1 MRVTQIFPISLGT
14 ILTFIVGLVVLAIIA
29 SAIKIVPEYKRLIIL
44 RLGSFIGVRGPGL
57 VLRIPLIDQIIWV
70 DLRENYFEI
79 PHQTCITED
88 NAPTDIDFVV
98 YFKVVDPALSV
109 LNVANFKGA
118 ALALATTTLRAVIGE
133 MQLDEVLAKRDDINQ
148 ILRVKLDEVTER
160 WGVKI
165 TNVEIREILPPK
177 QVQEAM
183 IKQMAAERDRRAM
196 ITEAE
201 GKKTS
206 AILIAEGE
214 KQAAILKA
222 EGQKQATILKAEGY
236 AEALRTIFSVAR
248 EIDVKTMR
256 LQYLDTLK
264 EIAASPSTK
273 IVLPMQLV
281 ELVKDFLGKEKL
293 S

>member
-1 MRVTQIFPISLGT
+1 
-14 ILTFIVGLVVLAIIA
+14 LTFIVGLVILAIIA

>member
-1 MRVTQIFPISLGT
+1 VRVTQVFPISLGT
-14 ILTFIVGLVVLAIIA
+14 ITTFIIGLVVLALIA
-29 SAIKIVPEYKRLIIL
+29 SAIKIVPEYKRLVIL

-57 VLRIPLIDQIIWV
+57 VFRIPIIDRIIWV

-133 MQLDEVLAKRDDINQ
+133 MQMDEVLAKRDDINQ
-148 ILRVKLDEVTER
+148 VLRVKLDEVTER

-165 TNVEIREILPPK
+165 TNVEIREILPPR

-222 EGQKQATILKAEGY
+222 EGQKQATVLKAEGY

-248 EIDVKTMR
+248 EIDVNTMR

-264 EIAASPSTK
+264 EVATSPSTK

-281 ELVKDFLGKEKL
+281 DLVRDFLGKEE
-293 S
+293 

>member
-1 MRVTQIFPISLGT
+1 MRVTQVFPISLGT
-14 ILTFIVGLVVLAIIA
+14 ITTFIIGLVVLALIA
-29 SAIKIVPEYKRLIIL
+29 SAIKIVPEYKRLVIL

-57 VLRIPLIDQIIWV
+57 VFRIPIIDRIIWV

-133 MQLDEVLAKRDDINQ
+133 MQMDEVLAKRDDINQ
-148 ILRVKLDEVTER
+148 VLRVKLDEVTER

-165 TNVEIREILPPK
+165 TNVEIREILPPR

-222 EGQKQATILKAEGY
+222 EGQKQATVLKAEGY

-248 EIDVKTMR
+248 EIDVNTMR

-264 EIAASPSTK
+264 EVATSPSTK

-281 ELVKDFLGKEKL
+281 DLVRDFLGKEE
-293 S
+293 

>member
-14 ILTFIVGLVVLAIIA
+14 ILTFIVGLVILAIIA